1 MKRDWAWKAFSFSCS
16 KRKKQSRDLG
26 EQSKARS
33 CSLLEI
39 RAEMRSFNNKSSFGK
54 QEKDDKKVLTTHC
67 TSVFKCSPGQ
77 GELHSPW
84 QPRSQDKFPS
94 SYFYVSV
101 TSLQHSLT
109 FTLPQSHSL
118 PYLWAER
125 SQPHNPAPFLGVS
138 SPKQFCHQ
146 LFSSNHSACKVFFT
160 TYCIPSPGWRQGDQP
175 FIAPTSKQ
183 HRTNPDQDSFQPFL
197 PSSPLKCFLL
207 ISIKLHQGFSL
218 EILYGSFPLCEGTAL
233 NKRTF

>member
-84 QPRSQDKFPS
+84 QPRSQDKFPLS
-94 SYFYVSV
+94 CFYVSV
-101 TSLQHSLT
+101 ISLQESLTHFLSLTVCLTCEQKDLSHIILLPSLGFLVPNSFVISFSPQTTLPVRYCSSHTASHHLAGDRDTSHSLH
-109 FTLPQSHSL
+109 LPQSNTEL
-118 PYLWAER
+118 T
-125 SQPHNPAPFLGVS
+125 Q
-138 SPKQFCHQ
+138 
-146 LFSSNHSACKVFFT
+146 
-160 TYCIPSPGWRQGDQP
+160 I
-175 FIAPTSKQ
+175 
-183 HRTNPDQDSFQPFL
+183 RTV
-197 PSSPLKCFLL
+197 
-207 ISIKLHQGFSL
+207 FSL
-218 EILYGSFPLCEGTAL
+218 SYPHPL
-233 NKRTF
+233 